1 MTNLLPEEICA
12 NAVGRENMRI
22 QSSHHHADRG
32 VDAYFT
38 PPEAVLSLL
47 HIEAQHLPEV
57 IWEPAA
63 GNGAI
68 VLPLQRAGH
77 KVLASDLID
86 YGLSD
91 CISGLDFLK
100 APPMPEAKG
109 VVTNPP

>member
-38 PPEAVLSLL
+38 PPEAVWSLL
-47 HIEAQHLPEV
+47 HIEAQHLPDV

-63 GNGAI
+63 GDGAI
-68 VLPLQRAGH
+68 VGPFRKAGF
-77 KVLASDLID
+77 KVLASDLVD
-86 YGLSD
+86 YGLSG
-91 CISGLDFLK
+91 CTSGLDYLT

-109 VVTNPP
+109 VVT